1 MNIKSITAVVIVA
14 ILIGVLYVVFENN
27 FAGIETMSNSKTS
40 SSKELPKNKAAS
52 QSLEEPTLIKL
63 PEPAAAGEP
72 ITSSTDLLNEAKS
85 LEMRDYS
92 TYFEELKETL

>member
-27 FAGIETMSNSKTS
+27 FAGIETMSNSKTT
-40 SSKELPKNKAAS
+40 SSKELPKDKAVS
-52 QSLEEPTLIKL
+52 ESLEEPTLIKL
-63 PEPAAAGEP
+63 PEPAGAGEP
-72 ITSSTDLLNEAKS
+72 ITGSTNLLDTAES

-92 TYFEELKETL
+92 TYFEELKDTL

>member
-27 FAGIETMSNSKTS
+27 FVGADSLSNSQSS
-40 SSKELPKNKAAS
+40 SSKELVKDKAPFPTA
-52 QSLEEPTLIKL
+52 EEPTLIKL
-63 PEPAAAGEP
+63 PEPAGAGEP
-72 ITSSTDLLNEAKS
+72 ITGSTNLLDRAES

-92 TYFEELKETL
+92 GYFEELKETL